1 MLKNKIQVISGAMMI
16 PIILLVV
23 AGVFIG
29 IGSAFVNM
37 ENVAA
42 LGLAGIIKEGGFLH
56 SFFRVIN
63 DLGFMV
69 MRFLPIFFAVGI
81 AFGLSKKEKGWGA
94 FGGLVMYIALNTVI
108 STILNING
116 LTAESTTAEAFMK
129 AGFSDQDAL
138 NKSSLYT
145 TFLGIFT
152 YNFSI
157 FGSIISGAVASAVHN
172 KFCNQELPNAL
183 SFFSGPR
190 FSIMMMFV
198 FSIPLGLLMYFIW
211 PYIGNGL
218 AAVGGFI
225 GSSGLIGTFTFGAL
239 DKALL
244 PIGIHH
250 LIAFPI
256 EYTSIGGV
264 KEIGGKIFEGVNNI
278 KLAQMG
284 DPNTTEYI
292 TRNFSTGRILNHF
305 GALPGIGL
313 AIYVCA
319 KPENRKRVLSIL
331 IPAILT
337 AMLVGV
343 TEPIEYTF
351 LFVAPLLYFFVYVP
365 MNGLAYVLTEA
376 FHVSIMGESFRN
388 MFPNFLQ
395 PDKVSAL
402 PLLFLIPL
410 YFALFFFVFRFLI
423 KKFNIKT
430 PGRGDE
436 EVKFFSKKDYKE
448 KKGEVAKSEVAAAVA
463 QTDQE
468 AQITG
473 IIAGLGG
480 AENIENVTNCATR
493 LRVELKDSEKTV
505 SDNVWL
511 NELGAIGVVR
521 KTKSIQVIY
530 GAHVI
535 ILASKVKDQ
544 LGLD

>member
-1 MLKNKIQVISGAMMI
+1 MKNKIQVISGAMMI

-42 LGLAGIIKEGGFLH
+42 LGLDGIIKEGGLIH
-56 SFFRVIN
+56 SFFLVIN

-81 AFGLSKKEKGWGA
+81 AFGLSKKEKAWGA
-94 FGGLVMYIALNTVI
+94 FSGLVMYIALNTTI
-108 STILNING
+108 SSILGING
-116 LTAESTTAEAFMK
+116 LTADTTTAEAFMN
-129 AGFSDQDAL
+129 AGFSEQVAL

-172 KFCNQELPNAL
+172 KFCTKEMPNAL

-190 FSIMMMFV
+190 FSTMMMFV
-198 FSIPLGLLMYFIW
+198 FAIPLGLIMYYVW
-211 PYIGNGL
+211 PYLGNGL
-218 AAVGGFI
+218 AEVGGFI

-264 KEIGGKIFEGVNNI
+264 MEVGGKVFEGVNNI

-292 TRNFSTGRILNHF
+292 VRNFSTGRILNHF
-305 GALPGIGL
+305 GALPGIGF
-313 AIYVCA
+313 AIYVCS
-319 KPENRKRVLSIL
+319 KPENRKKVLSIL
-331 IPAILT
+331 IPALLT

-351 LFVAPLLYFFVYVP
+351 LFVAPLLYFFIYVP

-376 FHVSIMGESFRN
+376 FDVSIMGESFRN

-402 PLLFLIPL
+402 PLLILIPL
-410 YFALFFFVFRFLI
+410 YFAVFFFVFRFLI
-423 KKFNIKT
+423 KKFNIMT
-430 PGRGDE
+430 PGRAEE
-436 EVKFFSKKDYKE
+436 EVKFFSKKDYNE
-448 KKGEVAKSEVAAAVA
+448 KADTVKGEVAATQV
-463 QTDQE
+463 E
-468 AQITG
+468 ADKNEQIIG

-493 LRVELKDSEKTV
+493 LRVELKDADKTV
-505 SDNVWL
+505 SDDVWL

-521 KTKSIQVIY
+521 KPKSIQVIY

-535 ILASKVKDQ
+535 TLASKVKDE
-544 LGLD
+544 LNMDS